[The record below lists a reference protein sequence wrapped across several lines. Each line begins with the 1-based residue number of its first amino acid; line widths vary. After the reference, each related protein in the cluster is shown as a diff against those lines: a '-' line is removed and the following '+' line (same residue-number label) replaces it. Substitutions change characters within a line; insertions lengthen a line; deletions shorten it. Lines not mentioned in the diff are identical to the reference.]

1 MAWRTGHRPGT
12 TPQQWAFARVN
23 SFLTGGGARK
33 ADADLW
39 SKASARKRSKKEEIS
54 ETIEDELGEK
64 YNLYHSTFSGAMQHA
79 YDYAKKKLGVTVD
92 KREIDSKVATGK
104 ETI

>member
-1 MAWRTGHRPGT
+1 MT
-12 TPQQWAFARVN
+12 QV
-23 SFLTGGGARK
+23 
-33 ADADLW
+33 
-39 SKASARKRSKKEEIS
+39 KES

-92 KREIDSKVATGK
+92 KREIDSKVAT
-104 ETI
+104 EL

>member
-1 MAWRTGHRPGT
+1 MQIYG
-12 TPQQWAFARVN
+12 QN
-23 SFLTGGGARK
+23 KARK
-33 ADADLW
+33 
-39 SKASARKRSKKEEIS
+39 KAKKEEIS

-92 KREIDSKVATGK
+92 KREIDSKVATEERNHLRVK
-104 ETI
+104 QTSIDSKVKVEIYRYKFTTKVVQNHSS